1 MWAPNAPRGPPFP
14 MVPHLYCPSAFSE
27 FPWASGGWPVLIS
40 GALTPV
46 PHLTLTALLGP
57 WAAGWSA
64 VGALHH
70 WHEIWGDMP
79 GEERLT
85 LLRAVLSASR
95 RAFFMCTLG
104 CNAPAHSGQL
114 DEGDRGAGSW

>member
-1 MWAPNAPRGPPFP
+1 MWAPNAPRGPLFP

-27 FPWASGGWPVLIS
+27 FPWASGGWTVLIS

-46 PHLTLTALLGP
+46 PRLTLTALLGP

-85 LLRAVLSASR
+85 LLLLQGELSSCAR
-95 RAFFMCTLG
+95 WGATLR
-104 CNAPAHSGQL
+104 PIQ
-114 DEGDRGAGSW
+114 GS